1 MNKIST
7 RAQIIQHA
15 DQLFYQQGFENTS
28 FADIAGMVK
37 ISRGNF
43 YHHFKSKDEILKA
56 VIELRLANTQN
67 MLDKWQTSTDNPTK
81 RIECFIKILITNWS
95 KIKYYGCPV
104 GTLTSELAKL
114 NHSLQANANE
124 LFSLFRNWLAAQFEL
139 MGQVKKADAFAM
151 HILARSQ
158 GVATLGNSFRDEN
171 FVKQEVEQMCDW
183 LNSLKKQ
190 QG

>member
-1 MNKIST
+1 MSKIST
-7 RAQIIQHA
+7 PQQIIQHA

-28 FADIAGMVK
+28 FADIASLVK

-43 YHHFKSKDEILKA
+43 YHHFKSKDQILQA
-56 VIELRLANTQN
+56 VITLRLTNTQN
-67 MLDKWQTSTDNPTK
+67 MLDEWQASTDNPIN

-114 NHSLQANANE
+114 NHSLQADANR
-124 LFSLFRNWLAAQFEL
+124 LFSLFRQWLTRQFNQ
-139 MGQVKKADAFAM
+139 MGHKTNADAHAM

-158 GVATLGNSFRDEN
+158 GVAILGNSFQDKN
-171 FVKQEVEQMCDW
+171 FVKQEVDQMCLW
-183 LNSLKKQ
+183 LNNLET
-190 QG
+190 